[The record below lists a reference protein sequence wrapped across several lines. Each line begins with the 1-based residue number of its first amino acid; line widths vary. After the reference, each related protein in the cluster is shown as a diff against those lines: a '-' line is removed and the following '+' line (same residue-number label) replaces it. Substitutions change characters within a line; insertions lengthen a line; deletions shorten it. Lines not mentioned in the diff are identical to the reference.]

1 VLFESSYRTSKV
13 DTPHAHPETEA
24 AALHGM
30 QAALLFRKPDTMPH
44 TRVVETKSL
53 TNRAHQNVPC
63 MSPGADAVSHQTKAR
78 DKKRNQRANTVNKKN
93 KDTHIKVIQL
103 RIKDASLIKQLVSMQ
118 ARGSTT
124 DSFS

>member
-1 VLFESSYRTSKV
+1 MLFESSYRTSKV
-13 DTPHAHPETEA
+13 DTPYAHPETEA

-30 QAALLFRKPDTMPH
+30 QAALLFQKPDTMPH
-44 TRVVETKSL
+44 TRVVET
-53 TNRAHQNVPC
+53 NPAHQNVPC

-124 DSFS
+124 DSYS